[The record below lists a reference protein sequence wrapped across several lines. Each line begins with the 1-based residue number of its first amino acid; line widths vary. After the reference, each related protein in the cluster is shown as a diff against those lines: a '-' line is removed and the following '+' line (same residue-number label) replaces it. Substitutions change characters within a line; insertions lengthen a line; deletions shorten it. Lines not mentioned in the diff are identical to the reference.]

1 MSVTRDDQSTLVLRC
16 VNVLVTSSSEVT
28 CPHLAPARYQEFGG
42 NHLTVAARRIEP
54 SDQADSTLRMRD
66 LTMHICPELLVPICQ
81 DGTLSTYCDKP
92 SLCLQCPHQAP
103 DQATHIDFFGM
114 LLASSPWAVLLDRKA
129 RIPLPG
135 RPRPLL
141 AKEAIST
148 TANTDFA
155 TEILAA
161 VRGMPK
167 TANHFNG
174 HALSTAKLADC
185 CKARASPNRVH
196 WHFKGCCDMRTI
208 SPWSVD

>member
-103 DQATHIDFFGM
+103 DQATHIDFLGCS
-114 LLASSPWAVLLDRKA
+114 LLLRRGLCFLTVKLAYLFLVGLVLCWPKRLSAPQQTLTLLLRFLRQFEACQKPLTISMDTRCPQQSSPTAV
-129 RIPLPG
+129 
-135 RPRPLL
+135 
-141 AKEAIST
+141 
-148 TANTDFA
+148 
-155 TEILAA
+155 
-161 VRGMPK
+161 
-167 TANHFNG
+167 
-174 HALSTAKLADC
+174 KLAHRPTESTGIS
-185 CKARASPNRVH
+185 KAAA
-196 WHFKGCCDMRTI
+196 T
-208 SPWSVD
+208 